1 MLSEEKGSEG
11 SGEGCEFVD
20 EGEKEKGGKEGP
32 GGGDGE
38 VEKFEVRD
46 IRVFSH

>member
-1 MLSEEKGSEG
+1 MKGQERDVSLLTRER
-11 SGEGCEFVD
+11 
-20 EGEKEKGGKEGP
+20 KRKGAKKVR
-32 GGGDGE
+32 GGDGE